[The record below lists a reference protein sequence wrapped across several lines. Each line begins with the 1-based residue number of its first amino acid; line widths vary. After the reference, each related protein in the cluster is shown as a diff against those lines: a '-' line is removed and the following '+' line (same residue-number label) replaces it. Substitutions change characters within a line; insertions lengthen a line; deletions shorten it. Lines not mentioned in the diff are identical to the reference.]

1 MPTTTYKFSVNAKN
15 HKEIVSIAEEKINAY
30 TGPTT
35 SHNLTYEIIV
45 EDGTDNKTY
54 TAQVIARIKDEY
66 R

>member
-1 MPTTTYKFSVNAKN
+1 MPTTTYRFSVDAKN
-15 HKEIVSIAEEKINAY
+15 HKELVALAEEKINNYA
-30 TGPTT
+30 GEST

-45 EDGTDNKTY
+45 EDGADKKTY